1 MCIRDSV
8 QPAPIIREP
17 KYVTQ
22 PEDSIAARMKAR
34 KAATRQAS
42 TTKVAAAND
51 ESIAERV
58 LRRRREIANS
68 IEKAFPVLDPETGQL
83 LEYPQLL
90 RHPKFK
96 DAWNIS
102 AANEFG
108 RLAQGI
114 KGRVKATNTIRFICK
129 NEIPLDRL
137 KDVTYIKFV
146 CQVRT
151 EKEEPNQTRATFGG
165 NLIHYPDDVGTPM
178 ADLLLIKIFL
188 NSVISTKG
196 QGLLQQTSPT
206 STSALRCRDPNI
218 EELSSMTYLQK

>member
-1 MCIRDSV
+1 MQQLTERAQQLPPRVQFADPKGESSQPERMIVAWPQKQIVRSPTKSPQKEIV

-34 KAATRQAS
+34 KAAS

-83 LEYPQLL
+83 LEYRQLL

-114 KGRVKATNTIRFICK
+114 KGRVKATDTIKYNFCK
-129 NEIPLDRL
+129 RPTANRP
-137 KDVTYIKFV
+137 K
-146 CQVRT
+146 
-151 EKEEPNQTRATFGG
+151 PRAKIRG
-165 NLIHYPDDVGTPM
+165 NLV
-178 ADLLLIKIFL
+178 
-188 NSVISTKG
+188 
-196 QGLLQQTSPT
+196 
-206 STSALRCRDPNI
+206 
-218 EELSSMTYLQK
+218 